1 MWLQWLLSVAVE
13 VVVTMLM
20 IKYLLFGLE

>member
-1 MWLQWLLSVAVE
+1 M

-20 IKYLLFGLE
+20 